1 MTISVPAG
9 EQIAQRTFNPH
20 LGIEGGISI
29 LGTSGI
35 VEPMSIQA
43 MIDTLQI
50 ELRQTAAQGHRG
62 VILTPGNYGQDF
74 LRQCGWG
81 GGRIPVIRCSNFV
94 GEALDGAAAEGFKRV
109 LLVGHVGKLVKL
121 AGGIMNTHSRWGDC
135 RTELFCAHAS
145 VCGAGQSTCQALL
158 EGPPPM
164 PVWRFWNRQACGKR

>member
-1 MTISVPAG
+1 
-9 EQIAQRTFNPH
+9 
-20 LGIEGGISI
+20 
-29 LGTSGI
+29 
-35 VEPMSIQA
+35 

-74 LRQCGWG
+74 LRQCGLG

-135 RTELFCAHAS
+135 RTELFCAHAA

-158 EGPPPM
+158 EGATTDACLEILEQASLPGSGDGPPDGRHRGPCLPPGRRCLSCRGN
-164 PVWRFWNRQACGKR
+164 PVLPCVWGVG